1 LHERL
6 DDTTNLYPQKRGR
19 VALEQANMSQQM
31 VELQDQMGLSNVGL
45 QNVNAQEEKMEALLE
60 NCEGIGYAQCQLKVL

>member
-1 LHERL
+1 M
-6 DDTTNLYPQKRGR
+6 
-19 VALEQANMSQQM
+19 ALEQANISQQM

-45 QNVNAQEEKMEALLE
+45 QNVDAQEEKMEALLE